1 MSPLSARRSL
11 RLVHSAIS
19 LTTCSSVPPTE
30 SSRGKDIRSISRSRT
45 FGPGLSECR
54 LAGDANS
61 VARLVDAI
69 VLPSLF
75 EEQFV
80 HEESS
85 VKATVLVC
93 VAMASRWAWRSQ
105 RSRPPIPGRFTCMS
119 GPSADVCRRLI
130 QSRGNSETSDVRW
143 RRSPAASGAGLGVIF
158 GLALCRNRRPTTSA
172 SGSRC
177 SQGRCS

>member
-30 SSRGKDIRSISRSRT
+30 SSRGKRHPIHSRSRT
-45 FGPGLSECR
+45 FGPGLSKCR

-75 EEQFV
+75 EEQIV

-85 VKATVLVC
+85 VKATVQVPVISSLD
-93 VAMASRWAWRSQ
+93 AS
-105 RSRPPIPGRFTCMS
+105 
-119 GPSADVCRRLI
+119 L
-130 QSRGNSETSDVRW
+130 
-143 RRSPAASGAGLGVIF
+143 
-158 GLALCRNRRPTTSA
+158 PTVV
-172 SGSRC
+172 G
-177 SQGRCS
+177 Q